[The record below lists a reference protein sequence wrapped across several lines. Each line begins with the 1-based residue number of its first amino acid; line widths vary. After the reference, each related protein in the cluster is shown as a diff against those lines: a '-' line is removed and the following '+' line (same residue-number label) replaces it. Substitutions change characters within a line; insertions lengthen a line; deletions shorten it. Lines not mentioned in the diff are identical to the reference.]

1 MNNKNL
7 KTLLVAALACTA
19 FCGTT
24 LAAPHR
30 GNAAPRND
38 RAMRAAPAPKTAH
51 RTAPAAHHTAPARH
65 HAAPAPHHHPAPP
78 RYAHH
83 APPPPP
89 PPPRPATVVVAHE
102 EPGLLTAGACLLGA
116 VFGAVLG
123 AAF

>member
-78 RYAHH
+78 
-83 APPPPP
+83 
-89 PPPRPATVVVAHE
+89 PPRPATVVVAHE